1 MTIKETRP
9 QQPKVV
15 TKKKHNRD
23 VVDPSKKSTATGRML
38 LLLAGWL
45 AGSYAPFE
53 QPVARMLP
61 LLLVAV
67 AVVAVA
73 GRVVF
78 VICVHFGICFMAMR
92 HAIQNR
98 IVTTSPADKPT
109 ALPA

>member
-1 MTIKETRP
+1 
-9 QQPKVV
+9 
-15 TKKKHNRD
+15 
-23 VVDPSKKSTATGRML
+23 ML
-38 LLLAGWL
+38 LLL

-61 LLLVAV
+61 LLLPLLVAVVV

-73 GRVVF
+73 ARVVF

-98 IVTTSPADKPT
+98 IVTTSPADKPA

>member
-1 MTIKETRP
+1 
-9 QQPKVV
+9 
-15 TKKKHNRD
+15 
-23 VVDPSKKSTATGRML
+23 
-38 LLLAGWL
+38 
-45 AGSYAPFE
+45 
-53 QPVARMLP
+53 MLP
-61 LLLVAV
+61 LLLLVAVVV

-73 GRVVF
+73 ARVVF

>member
-1 MTIKETRP
+1 MSLTL
-9 QQPKVV
+9 PK
-15 TKKKHNRD
+15 
-23 VVDPSKKSTATGRML
+23 SQLQL
-38 LLLAGWL
+38 LL

-61 LLLVAV
+61 LPLLLV

-73 GRVVF
+73 ARVVF

-98 IVTTSPADKPT
+98 IVTTSPADKPA

>member
-1 MTIKETRP
+1 
-9 QQPKVV
+9 
-15 TKKKHNRD
+15 
-23 VVDPSKKSTATGRML
+23 ML
-38 LLLAGWL
+38 LLL

-61 LLLVAV
+61 LLLLV

-73 GRVVF
+73 ARVVF
-78 VICVHFGICFMAMR
+78 VICVHPGICFMAMR